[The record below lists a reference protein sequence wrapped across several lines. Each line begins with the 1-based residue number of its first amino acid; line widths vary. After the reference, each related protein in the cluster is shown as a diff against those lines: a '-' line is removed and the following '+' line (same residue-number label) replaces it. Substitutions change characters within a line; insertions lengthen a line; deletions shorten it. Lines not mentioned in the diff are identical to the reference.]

1 MEGSDNSSTA
11 EQPTQHSEDEPV
23 PDGLQRFPDFSQE
36 ATISSSAA
44 QEAARMG
51 IPQWLAQPT
60 TVDRDVTAPA
70 NDPRFGLS
78 GHILGQCSK
87 AGIDQ
92 LFAVQSAV
100 IPVLRAAHSLS
111 RLRQHVRDV
120 CVSAPTGSGK
130 TLAFVIPIVEK
141 LRARVVVRLR
151 ALVVL
156 PTKELAQQVKES
168 FDFFCVG
175 TDLRVGLATGDMSL
189 GKEQAALVVGGSGSA
204 ASGGSS
210 RVDILVCTP
219 GRLLDHLAMTRGFTL
234 QHLEFWVM
242 DEADRLLGEA
252 YQEWL
257 PKVQAAIEAEAEP
270 EAEAGT
276 GLGEHGV
283 PTADACTR
291 RSALARLDPLAPPAP
306 RVQKLLF
313 SATLTRDPGKIARLK
328 LVRPLYV
335 AVTQPQA
342 DSQADGT
349 ARYAFPASLREF
361 YAMCAADEKP
371 LWLMWLLWTEGVRHG
386 VCFTK
391 SLETA
396 HRLAQVMQ
404 AWAAAV
410 TDWPEGRPAVV
421 VAEYSSDLA
430 AGERARIM
438 RMFRAGEISMLICS
452 DLIARGMDVD
462 QISAVVNYDVPV
474 HMSQYTHRVGRTARA
489 GREGAAYTL
498 VGSAQAFHFKKM
510 MKENGHWDGVLR
522 RVDPAKDVLEG
533 LRGQYKA
540 ALERVGEIY
549 GEIN

>member
-1 MEGSDNSSTA
+1 MGSTKDKKAPKEKRSSEEASKKTKKRSQAMDIVESSAEEQISERKTKKRKSEAAGSADKDKKDKANKKDKTEKDKSAKSKDKKEKKDKKKSKKDKKSKKQSADADTQSGSEPGSDADADADADTDIAVDAEMEGSDNYSAA

-283 PTADACTR
+283 PTADA
-291 RSALARLDPLAPPAP
+291 
-306 RVQKLLF
+306 
-313 SATLTRDPGKIARLK
+313 
-328 LVRPLYV
+328 
-335 AVTQPQA
+335 
-342 DSQADGT
+342 
-349 ARYAFPASLREF
+349 
-361 YAMCAADEKP
+361 
-371 LWLMWLLWTEGVRHG
+371 
-386 VCFTK
+386 
-391 SLETA
+391 
-396 HRLAQVMQ
+396 
-404 AWAAAV
+404 
-410 TDWPEGRPAVV
+410 
-421 VAEYSSDLA
+421 
-430 AGERARIM
+430 
-438 RMFRAGEISMLICS
+438 
-452 DLIARGMDVD
+452 
-462 QISAVVNYDVPV
+462 
-474 HMSQYTHRVGRTARA
+474 
-489 GREGAAYTL
+489 
-498 VGSAQAFHFKKM
+498 
-510 MKENGHWDGVLR
+510 
-522 RVDPAKDVLEG
+522 
-533 LRGQYKA
+533 
-540 ALERVGEIY
+540 
-549 GEIN
+549 